1 MSELLKILAV
11 ALITVFANMIIKQT
25 KPEIAI
31 LISIAGSVLIIV
43 MAVDTL
49 NSVISSFYS
58 IFEKTGV
65 DTTLLTP
72 LLKIIA
78 IGYIAEF
85 GANIC
90 ADAGASSIADKILF
104 VAKLI
109 ILLISL
115 PIITTVVD
123 MVVALLWQKLK
134 SSFYFFRVYTKKV
147 V

>member
-1 MSELLKILAV
+1 MVQLLRILSI
-11 ALITVFANMIIKQT
+11 ALVTVFANIIVKQT

-31 LISIAGSVLIIV
+31 LISLVGSVLIVI

-49 NSVISSFYS
+49 KDIVSAFYN
-58 IFEKTGV
+58 IFNTTGV
-65 DTTLLTP
+65 NTALLKP

-90 ADAGASSIADKILF
+90 VDAGASGVADKILF
-104 VAKLI
+104 AAKLI
-109 ILLISL
+109 ILVVAL

-123 MVVALLWQKLK
+123 MVVGLI
-134 SSFYFFRVYTKKV
+134 
-147 V
+147 